1 MPHIYQVAILFV
13 HHYCYPVVACL
24 WIDNRKSHLE
34 IRTLFIVRLFA
45 CLHVCVPYVRAFTSV
60 VYSIFE
66 LGLFYGTNF
75 SFTYTYPVL
84 DLLHT
89 AVNYRCY
96 FLHHNDTFSM
106 GGICIK
112 EERVKTQTEREEKK
126 VKKRS
131 KNMNKKHAKM
141 KSELKRKKLM
151 IKVRTTR
158 WWSVC
163 LQILKQ
169 FWWKTMPS
177 NSGHRVWN
185 DETTTLY

>member
-1 MPHIYQVAILFV
+1 MFT
-13 HHYCYPVVACL
+13 CL
-24 WIDNRKSHLE
+24 
-34 IRTLFIVRLFA
+34 
-45 CLHVCVPYVRAFTSV
+45 CVPYVRAFTSV

-112 EERVKTQTEREEKK
+112 EERVKTQTETEEKK

-131 KNMNKKHAKM
+131 KNMNAKM
-141 KSELKRKKLM
+141 KSELKRKKIM

-158 WWSVC
+158 W
-163 LQILKQ
+163 
-169 FWWKTMPS
+169 
-177 NSGHRVWN
+177 
-185 DETTTLY
+185 